1 MASLFSLTAT
11 TLSEVAHSRITF
23 SQKGIHVV
31 FDFFQFLWAMFV
43 IFIFFAY
50 LMLLFS
56 IITDLFRDHQLNGW
70 LKALWFIF
78 LIFIPIITALI
89 YIIARGRGIAER
101 SAAAAQQAESATADY
116 IRNVAGT
123 SAADQIANAKQLLD
137 SGAIT
142 KEEFEALKKK
152 ALA

>member
-1 MASLFSLTAT
+1 MSIFGDL
-11 TLSEVAHSRITF
+11 
-23 SQKGIHVV
+23 
-31 FDFFQFLWAMFV
+31 FQFILGLFF

-56 IITDLFRDHQLNGW
+56 IITDLFRDRSLNGW
-70 LKALWFIF
+70 LKALWFIA
-78 LIFIPIITALI
+78 LLFIPVLTALI
-89 YIIARGRGIAER
+89 YVIARGNGMAER

-123 SAADQIANAKQLLD
+123 SAADQIAHAKQLLD

>member
-1 MASLFSLTAT
+1 
-11 TLSEVAHSRITF
+11 
-23 SQKGIHVV
+23 
-31 FDFFQFLWAMFV
+31 MFV

-78 LIFIPIITALI
+78 LLFVPVITALI
-89 YIIARGRGIAER
+89 YVIARGQGMAQR
-101 SAAAAQQAESATADY
+101 SAAAAQQAETATADY

-123 SAADQIANAKQLLD
+123 SPADQIANAKQLLD
-137 SGAIT
+137 SGAINQD
-142 KEEFEALKKK
+142 EFDALKKK

>member
-1 MASLFSLTAT
+1 MIAGFF
-11 TLSEVAHSRITF
+11 EVLWYAF
-23 SQKGIHVV
+23 V
-31 FDFFQFLWAMFV
+31 FFV
-43 IFIFFAY
+43 LFAY

-56 IITDLFRDHQLNGW
+56 IITDLFRDHKLNGW

-78 LIFIPIITALI
+78 LIFIPILTALI
-89 YIIARGRGIAER
+89 YIIARGRGMAER

-123 SAADQIANAKQLLD
+123 SPADQIANAKQLLD

-142 KEEFEALKKK
+142 KDEFEALKKK

>member
-1 MASLFSLTAT
+1 MKGNP
-11 TLSEVAHSRITF
+11 LSIF
-23 SQKGIHVV
+23 G
-31 FDFFQFLWAMFV
+31 DLLQFLFGLFF

-56 IITDLFRDHQLNGW
+56 IITDLFRDRSLGGFA
-70 LKALWFIF
+70 KVVWFIF
-78 LIFIPIITALI
+78 LIFVPFITALI
-89 YIIARGRGIAER
+89 YIIARGNGMAER
-101 SAAAAQQAESATADY
+101 NVAAAQQAESATADY

-137 SGAIT
+137 SGAIS
-142 KEEFEALKKK
+142 KEEFETLKKK

>member
-1 MASLFSLTAT
+1 
-11 TLSEVAHSRITF
+11 
-23 SQKGIHVV
+23 VV

-56 IITDLFRDHQLNGW
+56 IITDLFRDHKLNGW

-78 LIFIPIITALI
+78 LLFVPVITALI
-89 YIIARGRGIAER
+89 YVIARGNGMAER
-101 SAAAAQQAESATADY
+101 SQKAAAQAESATADY

-123 SAADQIANAKQLLD
+123 SPAEQITHAKQLLD

-142 KEEFEALKKK
+142 KEEFEKLKKK
-152 ALA
+152 AMA

>member
-1 MASLFSLTAT
+1 MKGNL
-11 TLSEVAHSRITF
+11 LSIF
-23 SQKGIHVV
+23 G
-31 FDFFQFLWAMFV
+31 DLFQFIIGLFF

-56 IITDLFRDHQLNGW
+56 IITDLFRDHKLNGW
-70 LKALWFIF
+70 LKALWFIA
-78 LIFIPIITALI
+78 LLFIPVVTALV
-89 YIIARGRGIAER
+89 YVIARGNGMAQR

-116 IRNVAGT
+116 IRNVAGS